1 MEGQTNCVICEYK
14 SRSTGSLKQHMETKH
29 NVFNMTIVQ
38 VLTQQVERVN
48 DLESQIKAKEQLI
61 KMSEVD
67 LNVTK
72 EALKKE
78 KESLEEKEKAFDD
91 IITSQKQKA
100 VEESMLV
107 EELKLT
113 KGLLD
118 KAHQDLEAKT
128 NDLDAELNKVREG
141 VSSVSTQTVS
151 TMNEVA
157 DMKQEE
163 TEAHIEAK
171 NKNIPCKYFQRFKGC
186 RRGNMCWFSHDES
199 HKTEKKCKEMKQTP
213 IQKFKYEQNKDK
225 ETKQEQGE
233 ALIIVVLE
241 LVKLLLK
248 EKHMQATKT

>member
-1 MEGQTNCVICEYK
+1 MV
-14 SRSTGSLKQHMETKH
+14 R
-29 NVFNMTIVQ
+29 
-38 VLTQQVERVN
+38 VLTQQVEKVN
-48 DLESQIKAKEQLI
+48 DLEGQIKAKEELI
-61 KMSEVD
+61 KMSEVE

-72 EALKKE
+72 KALKKE

-91 IITSQKQKA
+91 LIILQKQKA

-128 NDLDAELNKVREG
+128 NDLDAELRKVREG

-151 TMNEVA
+151 SINKVS
-157 DMKQEE
+157 DMKEE
-163 TEAHIEAK
+163 KAEAHIEAK
-171 NKNIPCKYFQRFKGC
+171 HKNIPCKYFQRFKGS
-186 RRGNMCWFSHDES
+186 RRGNMCWFFHDES
-199 HKTEKKCKEMKQTP
+199 HKTEKKRKEIKQTP
-213 IQKFKYEQNKDK
+213 IQKFQDEQNKDK

-241 LVKLLLK
+241 LVKLLLT
-248 EKHMQATKT
+248 EKHMQSTKT